1 MLRDKRYRKRTTLLL
16 NLLFK
21 RMQTLL
27 LNIMPLRYYNRPR
40 SAMSTLRVSNDQI
53 TSFPSVPEVENLVTG
68 PEIDIFCTHEISDS
82 CVVAS
87 LSDFA
92 EES

>member
-1 MLRDKRYRKRTTLLL
+1 
-16 NLLFK
+16 
-21 RMQTLL
+21 
-27 LNIMPLRYYNRPR
+27 
-40 SAMSTLRVSNDQI
+40 MSTLRVSNDQI